1 MKRFKAHLEEKE
13 PDTLAMLAAKE
24 KGEKEAKKKEDDD
37 KELKQPVKKDKGD
50 KEDGI

>member
-24 KGEKEAKKKEDDD
+24 KGEKEAKKKEDDEE
-37 KELKQPVKKDKGD
+37 KESQPKKDKEE
-50 KEDGI
+50 KPNED